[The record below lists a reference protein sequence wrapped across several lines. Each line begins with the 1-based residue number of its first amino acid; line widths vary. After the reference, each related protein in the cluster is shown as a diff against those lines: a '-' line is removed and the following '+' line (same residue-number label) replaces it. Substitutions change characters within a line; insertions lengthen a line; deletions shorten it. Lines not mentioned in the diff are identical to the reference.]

1 MSLIEVKGLK
11 KSYGD
16 VHAVRGVDLEI
27 AQGEIFSLLGP
38 NGAGKTTT
46 VEILEG
52 FRTRD
57 AGTVSVLG
65 FDPQSRGHQS
75 REWRNRIGIVLQSS
89 ADAGDLTVL
98 ETIEHFSGYYSNP
111 RKVDEVIY
119 AVGLVEKESAL
130 IRTLSGGQRRRL
142 DVALG
147 IVGNP
152 ELLFLD
158 EPTTGFDPEARR
170 SFWALIQKL
179 RSDGTTILLTTHY
192 LDEAEA
198 LADRVA
204 VINKGVIIEV
214 STPAELGG
222 RATSQATVSWR
233 DGDTVKSERSDNP
246 TALVSKLSSHFAG
259 EVPELVVSRPS
270 LEDIYLEMIGETH
283 E

>member
-1 MSLIEVKGLK
+1 MNLIQVKGLK

-16 VHAVRGVDLEI
+16 VHAVRGLDLEI

-57 AGTVSVLG
+57 SGTVSVLG
-65 FDPQSRGHQS
+65 FDPQTRGHES
-75 REWRNRIGIVLQSS
+75 RLWRDRIGIVLQSS

-98 ETIEHFSGYYSNP
+98 ETIDHFSGYYSNP
-111 RKVDEVIY
+111 RSVDEVIHS
-119 AVGLVEKESAL
+119 VGLVEKENAL
-130 IRTLSGGQRRRL
+130 IRNLSGGQRRRL

-147 IVGNP
+147 IIGNP

-170 SFWALIQKL
+170 SFWGLIQAL
-179 RSDGTTILLTTHY
+179 RSDGTTIVLTTHY

-204 VINKGVIIEV
+204 VINNGVIIEV

-222 RATSQATVSWR
+222 RATSQATVAWR
-233 DGDTVKSERSDNP
+233 DGETIKSERSDNW
-246 TALVSKLSSHFAG
+246 
-259 EVPELVVSRPS
+259 
-270 LEDIYLEMIGETH
+270 M
-283 E
+283 

>member
-65 FDPQSRGHQS
+65 FDPQTRGHAS

-98 ETIEHFSGYYSNP
+98 ETINHFSGYYSNP
-111 RKVDEVIY
+111 RNVEEVIHS
-119 AVGLVEKESAL
+119 VGLTEKADAL
-130 IRTLSGGQRRRL
+130 IRNLSGGQRRRL

-147 IVGNP
+147 IIGNP

-170 SFWALIQKL
+170 AFWALIQQL
-179 RSDGTTILLTTHY
+179 RTDGTSILLTTHY

-214 STPAELGG
+214 STPSELGG
-222 RATSQATVSWR
+222 RATSQATVQWR
-233 DGDTVKSERSDNP
+233 DGAAIKSEKSDNP
-246 TALVSKLSSHFAG
+246 TALVAQLSAQFNG
-259 EVPELVVSRPS
+259 EIPELIVTRPS
-270 LEDIYLEMIGETH
+270 LEDIYLEMIGGANE
-283 E
+283 

>member
-1 MSLIEVKGLK
+1 MSLIEVRGLK
-11 KSYGD
+11 KSYGE
-16 VHAVRGVDLEI
+16 VQAVRGVDLNI

-57 AGTVSVLG
+57 SGTVSVLG
-65 FDPQSRGHQS
+65 FDPQSRGNAA
-75 REWRNRIGIVLQSS
+75 RLWRNRIGIVLQSS
-89 ADAGDLTVL
+89 ADAGDLTVA
-98 ETIEHFSGYYSNP
+98 EIIAHFSGYYSNP
-111 RKVDEVIY
+111 RNVDEVIQS
-119 AVGLVEKESAL
+119 VGLAEKQGAL

-147 IVGNP
+147 IIGNP

-170 SFWALIQKL
+170 IFWALIQQL
-179 RSDGTTILLTTHY
+179 RKDGTTILLTTHY

-204 VINKGVIIEV
+204 VINKGVIVEV
-214 STPAELGG
+214 STPTELGG
-222 RATSQATVSWR
+222 RSSAQATVQWR
-233 DGDTVKSERSDNP
+233 DGLIMNFEKTNKP
-246 TALVSKLSSHFAG
+246 TALVSKLSAQFGG
-259 EVPELVVSRPS
+259 EIPELIVTRPS
-270 LEDIYLEMIGETH
+270 LEEIYLEMIGGVDE
-283 E
+283 